1 MGDWK
6 LKFNVARFTL
16 EEGEIRKP
24 PDAETNRKEKR
35 AETGFRGSFY
45 WPKSGTSSMSY
56 RDVVSED
63 RNNRH
68 EGKFVTVSDEVMAFS
83 DLHGK
88 AIMARLKDLDALHR
102 IRETLA
108 DMDIGVYKVQY
119 MGGLMVLI
127 SFTDEISEVGF
138 KEEAMKR
145 LDAFDMVRVWVLEE
159 AGERFPDLLDQFS
172 DETSADSDKAG
183 EDTVVEQ
190 MDCLNKEDDT
200 VQIPV
205 KGLGSSPGS
214 SAVNRPISDTS
225 IGQELPSEDP
235 LISANHGDISNN
247 VERSPDLGHVP
258 NLHGSTKILEKEKV
272 LFVGGEKNKRK
283 KHNRFNHVGRP
294 NEEYVSSNERPTKE
308 KRGSNEDPFGI
319 DGFIWTQENNEEM
332 EKSDLQILKEKS
344 LGRIESSNMRDVD
357 CSKTEPGGIQV
368 EEMFVEDDSR
378 PSEILAISEDQR
390 ETQNAQGVPTDCV
403 NQEVIKTVSLG
414 VMLGAQLQNFQDMVR
429 EAVHQEGLQLDR
441 EGFTFCTYRLSLE
454 SVLFFE
460 GFVSSTTIGLGVENG
475 R

>member
-1 MGDWK
+1 M
-6 LKFNVARFTL
+6 
-16 EEGEIRKP
+16 IRNLRLRRSGFSGCK
-24 PDAETNRKEKR
+24 AGFKR
-35 AETGFRGSFY
+35 ST
-45 WPKSGTSSMSY
+45 GTSSMSY

-63 RNNRH
+63 RNKRH
-68 EGKFVTVSDEVMAFS
+68 EGKSVTISDEVMAFS

-127 SFTDEISEVGF
+127 SFTYEISEVGF

-145 LDAFDMVRVWVLEE
+145 LDAFDTVWVWEGQSVPFERLARLRIQGAPLNILENSVLDTIGGLFGKVIHRAHLQKSDEDISYVNVGVLVGHGRKIDEEVTVSWRQKKLKVWVLDE

-172 DETSADSDKAG
+172 DETSTDSDKSG

-214 SAVNRPISDTS
+214 STVNRPISDTS

-247 VERSPDLGHVP
+247 VERYPDLGHVP
-258 NLHGSTKILEKEKV
+258 NLHGSTKILEKEK
-272 LFVGGEKNKRK
+272 
-283 KHNRFNHVGRP
+283 
-294 NEEYVSSNERPTKE
+294 
-308 KRGSNEDPFGI
+308 
-319 DGFIWTQENNEEM
+319 ENNEEM

-344 LGRIESSNMRDVD
+344 LGRIESSNMCDVD
-357 CSKTEPGGIQV
+357 CSKMEPGGIQG

-378 PSEILAISEDQR
+378 PSEILAIPEDRR

-403 NQEVIKTVSLG
+403 NQEVRKTVSLG

-429 EAVHQEGLQLDR
+429 EAVHQEGLQLGKR
-441 EGFTFCTYRLSLE
+441 
-454 SVLFFE
+454 
-460 GFVSSTTIGLGVENG
+460 
-475 R
+475 

>member
-1 MGDWK
+1 MGNWK

-45 WPKSGTSSMSY
+45 WPKPGTSSMSY

-63 RNNRH
+63 RIKRH
-68 EGKFVTVSDEVMAFS
+68 EGKSVTISDEVMAFS

-88 AIMARLKDLDALHR
+88 AIMARLKVLDALHR

-138 KEEAMKR
+138 KEEVMKR
-145 LDAFDMVRVWVLEE
+145 LDAFDTVRKKLKVWVLEE
-159 AGERFPDLLDQFS
+159 AGERFPDLLDQFN
-172 DETSADSDKAG
+172 DETSTDSDKSG

-225 IGQELPSEDP
+225 KDP

-357 CSKTEPGGIQV
+357 CSKTEPGGIQG

-378 PSEILAISEDQR
+378 PSEILAIPEDRR
-390 ETQNAQGVPTDCV
+390 ETQNTQGVPTDCV
-403 NQEVIKTVSLG
+403 NQEVRKTVSLG

-429 EAVHQEGLQLDR
+429 EAVHQEGLQL
-441 EGFTFCTYRLSLE
+441 GFDFD
-454 SVLFFE
+454 V
-460 GFVSSTTIGLGVENG
+460 VDANG
-475 R
+475 RSGGA